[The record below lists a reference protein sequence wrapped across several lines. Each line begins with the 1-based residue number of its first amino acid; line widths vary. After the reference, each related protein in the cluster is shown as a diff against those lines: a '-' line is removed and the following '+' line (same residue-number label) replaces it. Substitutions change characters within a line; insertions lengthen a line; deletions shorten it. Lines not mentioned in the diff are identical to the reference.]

1 MLIMRGTFK
10 ITATTITITMTT
22 TIRTTT
28 ITTATTTITTTTM
41 TTTTT
46 TTTTTKKLL
55 KRLRLYKG
63 NYPPYTFERNCM
75 DVIKG
80 VMTTRHK
87 VVNIKKIKELCIGSD
102 II

>member
-10 ITATTITITMTT
+10 MTATTITITVTT

-46 TTTTTKKLL
+46 TTTKNLL

-87 VVNIKKIKELCIGSD
+87 VVNIKKIKESCIGSD